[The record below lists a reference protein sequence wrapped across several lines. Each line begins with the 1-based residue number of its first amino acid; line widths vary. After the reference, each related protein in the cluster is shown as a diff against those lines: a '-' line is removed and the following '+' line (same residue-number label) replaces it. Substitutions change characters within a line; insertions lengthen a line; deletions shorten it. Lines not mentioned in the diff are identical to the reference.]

1 MKWGIGCSV
10 ALLCLSAPACAD
22 EARGA
27 LLYEAHCNACHG
39 TEIHWRSKRL
49 ATDWASLL
57 REVRRWQAGLNW
69 SEPEIADVAG
79 YLNARYYGFPE
90 PGRYSQVPR

>member
-1 MKWGIGCSV
+1 MKPGLGCGI
-10 ALLCLSAPACAD
+10 ALLCLSVPACAD
-22 EARGA
+22 ESRGA

-39 TEIHWRSKRL
+39 TEMHWRSKRL

-57 REVRRWQAGLNW
+57 NEVRRWQAGLYW
-69 SEPEIADVAG
+69 SDAEIADVAS
-79 YLNARYYGFPE
+79 YLNKRYYGFPE